1 MTAADIEILARPV
14 SATPDRA
21 EAETTLGAL
30 FSAGPRTTEG
40 SATPWHLRG
49 ARLNHEK
56 RVGMQ
61 PRGTRR
67 SMGKR

>member
-1 MTAADIEILARPV
+1 MTAADTDTRAATHSRPDKPEPQN
-14 SATPDRA
+14 ALT
-21 EAETTLGAL
+21 AL
-30 FSAGPRTTEG
+30 FSAGIRNADGT
-40 SATPWHLRG
+40 ATPWHLRG